1 MGIPLYIFLI
11 FYLLLAGVFL
21 LYGLFSLYHIIRFA
35 HLDAASYFMT
45 GIFIAGIVLI
55 GFVSFTFII
64 GIDWT
69 QSIELFSLTSNAP
82 GIGL

>member
-1 MGIPLYIFLI
+1 MGIPLYFLLI
-11 FYLLLAGVFL
+11 AYLILAGIFL

-45 GIFIAGIVLI
+45 GIFIAGIILI
-55 GFVSFTFII
+55 GFLSLTFIVE
-64 GIDWT
+64 IDWT
-69 QSIELFSLTSNAP
+69 QTIQLFSLTTTSP